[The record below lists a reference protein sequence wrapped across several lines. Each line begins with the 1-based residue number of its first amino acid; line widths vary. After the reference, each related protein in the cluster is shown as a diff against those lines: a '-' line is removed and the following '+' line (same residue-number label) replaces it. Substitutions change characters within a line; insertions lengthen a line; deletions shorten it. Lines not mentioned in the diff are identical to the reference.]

1 MLYSVRFDYLVVDV
15 RIRTLS
21 WLDSALLD
29 SVGPLDSALTITAQ
43 ATVFS
48 NWSSI
53 WELPPKPLG
62 AEGAQ
67 LRGEATVSL
76 TLVPYG
82 EQSYWP
88 LNMAASS

>member
-1 MLYSVRFDYLVVDV
+1 MVETLHYTTLHYTTHIRLIA
-15 RIRTLS
+15 RIRALS
-21 WLDSALLD
+21 WLDSA
-29 SVGPLDSALTITAQ
+29 GPLDSALTITAQ

-53 WELPPKPLG
+53 WELPPKPFD
-62 AEGAQ
+62 ADGAQ

-88 LNMAASS
+88 LTIVA